1 MGGTQRK
8 LLGMPTKFAP
18 AARAAAE
25 ELAAD
30 VTYFRGEQLLQQFFV
45 AVPEMFVVLNEQ
57 RQIVFANRAMLEALH
72 VQGIDDVAG
81 RRLGEALHCVHA
93 FEPGDDPL
101 GSCGTTEFCRECG
114 AARAMLNGLRGV
126 EDVQE
131 CRIACADGGALDLR
145 VSACP
150 FQRDCHSYVLF
161 AATDISHEKR
171 RQVLERVFFHDIL
184 NTAGG
189 MLGVAEVLRSGTV
202 EDVEEFKD
210 VVALLANS
218 LVDEIKAQQILV
230 AAERG
235 ELAVAPTRV
244 NSLTLLCEVRSA
256 YLNHEAAMGRQID
269 VDPRSDVVFFTT
281 DPLLL
286 RRVLG
291 NLLKNALE
299 AVRPGE
305 TAPLACHSVPQGVEF
320 TVHNPGVMPRSAQ
333 LQIFQ
338 RSFSS
343 KGDGRGLG
351 TYSVKLLTE
360 RYLGG
365 AVAFDSTPA
374 QGTTFRARYPLQGGD
389 A

>member
-1 MGGTQRK
+1 M
-8 LLGMPTKFAP
+8 FAP
-18 AARAAAE
+18 AARATAE

-30 VTYFRGEQLLQQFFV
+30 VTYFKSEHLLQQFFA

-57 RQIVFANRAMLEALH
+57 RQVVFANRTMLQNLH
-72 VQGIDDVAG
+72 LQRIDDAAG
-81 RRLGEALHCVHA
+81 QRLGEALHCVHA
-93 FEPGDDPL
+93 FEPGDDPQ

-114 AARAMLNGLRGV
+114 AVRAMLNGLRGG

-131 CRIACADGGALDLR
+131 CRIALADGAALELR

-150 FQRDCHSYVLF
+150 FRRDCRNYVLF
-161 AATDISHEKR
+161 SAADISHEKR
-171 RQVLERVFFHDIL
+171 RQVLERIFFHDIL

-189 MLGVAEVLRSGTV
+189 MLGVAEVLRTGTP
-202 EDVEEFKD
+202 EEVEEFKD
-210 VVALLANS
+210 AVALLANN

-235 ELAVAPTRV
+235 ELPVQPTRV
-244 NSLTLLCEVRSA
+244 NSLSLLAEVRSA
-256 YLNHEAAMGRQID
+256 YLNHEVAMGRQIHID
-269 VDPRSDVVFFTT
+269 EQSAAVSFTSDA
-281 DPLLL
+281 LLL
-286 RRVLG
+286 RRVLS

-299 AVRPGE
+299 ACQPRK
-305 TAPLACHSVPQGVEF
+305 TATLGCRLVSDGVEF

-365 AVAFDSTPA
+365 AVAFDSTPER
-374 QGTTFRARYPLQGGD
+374 GTTFRVCYPLQGS
-389 A
+389 AV

>member
-1 MGGTQRK
+1 MLDHMST
-8 LLGMPTKFAP
+8 MFAP
-18 AARAAAE
+18 AARATAE

-30 VTYFRGEQLLQQFFV
+30 VAYFGGEHLLQQFFG

-57 RQIVFANRAMLEALH
+57 RQIVFANRSMLKALH
-72 VQGIDDVAG
+72 LAGIYDAAG
-81 RRLGEALHCVHA
+81 QRLGEALHCTHA

-114 AARAMLNGLRGV
+114 AVRAMLNGLRGL

-131 CRIACADGGALDLR
+131 CRISLADGAALDLR

-150 FQRDCHSYVLF
+150 FRRDCRNYVLF

-171 RQVLERVFFHDIL
+171 RQVLERIFFHDIL

-189 MLGVAEVLRSGTV
+189 MLGVAEVLRTGTA
-202 EDVEEFKD
+202 EEVEEFKD
-210 VVALLANS
+210 AVALLANS
-218 LVDEIKAQQILV
+218 LVDEIKAQQVLI

-235 ELAVAPTRV
+235 ELAVQPGRV
-244 NSLTLLCEVRSA
+244 NSLTLLCEVRNA
-256 YLNHEAAMGRQID
+256 YLNHEVAMGRQIS
-269 VDPRSDVVFFTT
+269 VDPQSDTVFFTS

-299 AVRPGE
+299 AARPGE
-305 TAPLACHSVPQGVEF
+305 TVTLACQAVPDGVEF
-320 TVHNPGVMPRSAQ
+320 TVHNPGVMPRNVQ

-351 TYSVKLLTE
+351 SYSVKLLTE
-360 RYLGG
+360 RYLRG
-365 AVAFDSTPA
+365 AVAFDSTPEH
-374 QGTTFRARYPLQGGD
+374 GTTFRVRYPLQGSD

>member
-1 MGGTQRK
+1 
-8 LLGMPTKFAP
+8 MPTMFAP
-18 AARAAAE
+18 AARAPAAE
-25 ELAAD
+25 LVDD
-30 VTYFRGEQLLQQFFV
+30 VTYFRGEHLLQQFFA

-57 RQIVFANRAMLEALH
+57 RQIVFANRSMLTALH
-72 VQGIDDVAG
+72 LESIDDVAG
-81 RRLGEALHCVHA
+81 RRLGETLHCIHA

-114 AARAMLNGLRGV
+114 AARAMINGLRGV

-131 CRIACADGGALDLR
+131 CRISLAGGAALDLR

-150 FQRDCHSYVLF
+150 FGRDCRNYVLF

-171 RQVLERVFFHDIL
+171 RQVLERIFFHDIL

-189 MLGVAEVLRSGTV
+189 MLGVAEVLRTGTA
-202 EDVEEFKD
+202 EEVEEFKD
-210 VVALLANS
+210 AVALLANS
-218 LVDEIKAQQILV
+218 LVDEIKAQQVLV

-235 ELAVAPTRV
+235 ELAVQPTRG
-244 NSLTLLCEVRSA
+244 NTLTLLCEVRSA
-256 YLNHEAAMGRQID
+256 YLNHEVAMGRQIE
-269 VDPRSDVVFFTT
+269 VDARSDVVFLTS

-299 AVRPGE
+299 ACHAGE
-305 TAPLACHSVPQGVEF
+305 TVTLACHAVPDGVEF
-320 TVHNPGVMPRSAQ
+320 AVHNPGHMPRSAQ

-343 KGDGRGLG
+343 KGDGRGIG

-365 AVAFDSTPA
+365 SVAFDSSPE
-374 QGTTFRARYPLQGGD
+374 QGTTFRACYPLQHSE

>member
-1 MGGTQRK
+1 M
-8 LLGMPTKFAP
+8 FAP
-18 AARAAAE
+18 AARATPA

-30 VTYFRGEQLLQQFFV
+30 VTYFGGEQLLQQFFA

-57 RQIVFANRAMLEALH
+57 RQIVSANRAMLDALH
-72 VQGIDDVAG
+72 LQGIGDLVG
-81 RRLGEALHCVHA
+81 QRLGEALHCVHA
-93 FEPGDDPL
+93 FDPGDDPM

-114 AARAMLNGLRGV
+114 AARAMLNSLRGA

-131 CRIACADGGALDLR
+131 CRIALEDGAALDLR
-145 VSACP
+145 VSSSPLRREGHTYA
-150 FQRDCHSYVLF
+150 LF

-171 RQVLERVFFHDIL
+171 RRVLERIFFHDIL

-189 MLGVAEVLRSGTV
+189 MLGVAEMLRTGTA
-202 EDVEEFKD
+202 EEVEEFKD
-210 VVALLANS
+210 AVALLANS
-218 LVDEIKAQQILV
+218 LVDEIKAQQVLA

-235 ELAVAPTRV
+235 ELAVQPTRV
-244 NSLTLLCEVRSA
+244 NSLTLLCEMRCT
-256 YLNHEAAMGRQID
+256 YLNHEAAMGRQIA
-269 VDPRSDVVFFTT
+269 VDPQSDTVFFTS

-299 AVRPGE
+299 ASPPGE
-305 TAPLACHSVPQGVEF
+305 TATLGCYAMPHGVEF
-320 TVHNPGVMPRSAQ
+320 CVHNAGVMARSAQ

-365 AVAFDSTPA
+365 TVAFASTPED
-374 QGTTFRARYPLQGGD
+374 GTTFRVCLPLQGSNV
-389 A
+389 

>member
-1 MGGTQRK
+1 M
-8 LLGMPTKFAP
+8 FAP
-18 AARAAAE
+18 AARATAE

-30 VTYFRGEQLLQQFFV
+30 VTYFRSEKLLQQFFV

-57 RQIVFANRAMLEALH
+57 RQIVFANRAMLGAVHL
-72 VQGIDDVAG
+72 GRIDDLAG
-81 RRLGEALHCVHA
+81 QRLGEALHCVHA

-114 AARAMLNGLRGV
+114 ATRAVLNGLCGV

-131 CRIACADGGALDLR
+131 CRVALADGGALDLR

-150 FQRDCHSYVLF
+150 FQRECRNYVLLS
-161 AATDISHEKR
+161 AIDISHEKR
-171 RQVLERVFFHDIL
+171 RRVLERVFFHDIL

-210 VVALLANS
+210 VMSLLANS

-244 NSLTLLCEVRSA
+244 NSVTLLGEVRSA
-256 YLNHEAAMGRQID
+256 YLNHEVAMGRAID

-299 AVRPGE
+299 AARPGE
-305 TAPLACHSVPQGVEF
+305 TATLACHSLPHGVEF
-320 TVHNPGVMPRSAQ
+320 TVHDPGVMPRSAQ

-351 TYSVKLLTE
+351 TYSVRLLTE

-365 AVAFDSTPA
+365 TVGFDSTPE
-374 QGTTFRARYPLQGGD
+374 QGTTFRIALPL
-389 A
+389 

>member
-1 MGGTQRK
+1 MLADMRT
-8 LLGMPTKFAP
+8 MYAP
-18 AARAAAE
+18 AARATPA

-30 VTYFRGEQLLQQFFV
+30 VAYFGGQQLLLQFFA
-45 AVPEMFVVLNEQ
+45 AVPEMFVVLNEE
-57 RQIVFANRAMLEALH
+57 RQIVFANRAILEALH
-72 VQGIDDVAG
+72 VRSIDDVAG
-81 RRLGEALHCVHA
+81 QRVGEALRCAHA
-93 FEPGDDPL
+93 LEPGDDPL

-114 AARAMLNGLRGV
+114 AVRAMLNCLRGA

-131 CRIACADGGALDLR
+131 CRIGRADGTVLDLR

-150 FQRDCHSYVLF
+150 LRQDQRNYILF

-171 RQVLERVFFHDIL
+171 RHVLERIFFHDIL

-189 MLGVAEVLRSGTV
+189 MLGVAEVLRTGTA
-202 EDVEEFKD
+202 EDVAEFKD
-210 VVALLANS
+210 AVALLANS
-218 LVDEIKAQQILV
+218 LVDEIKAQQILL

-244 NSLTLLCEVRSA
+244 NSLALLCEVRSA
-256 YLNHEAAMGRQID
+256 YLNHEVAMGRQIT
-269 VDPRSDVVFFTT
+269 VDPQSEVVFITS

-299 AVRPGE
+299 AAHPGE
-305 TAPLACHSVPQGVEF
+305 TATLACHTVPAGVEF
-320 TVHNPGVMPRSAQ
+320 TVHNPGVMARSAQ

-343 KGDGRGLG
+343 KGEGRGLG

-365 AVAFDSTPA
+365 AVAFDSTPE
-374 QGTTFRARYPLQGGD
+374 QGTTFRVRFPLPGSAG
-389 A
+389 

>member
-1 MGGTQRK
+1 MQTVH
-8 LLGMPTKFAP
+8 MPTMFAP
-18 AARAAAE
+18 AARATPA

-30 VTYFRGEQLLQQFFV
+30 VTYFGGAQLLQQFFA
-45 AVPEMFVVLNEQ
+45 AVPEMFVVLNTQ
-57 RQIVFANRAMLEALH
+57 RQIVFANRAMLDALH
-72 VQGIDDVAG
+72 LAGIEDVAG
-81 RRLGEALHCVHA
+81 QRLGEALHCTHA
-93 FEPGDDPL
+93 LEPGDDPL

-114 AARAMLNGLRGV
+114 AVRAMLNGLRGV
-126 EDVQE
+126 EDVRE
-131 CRIACADGGALDLR
+131 CRISLAEGASLDLR

-150 FQRDCHSYVLF
+150 LRRDCRNYVLF
-161 AATDISHEKR
+161 AASDISHEKR
-171 RQVLERVFFHDIL
+171 RQVLERIFFHDIL

-189 MLGVAEVLRSGTV
+189 MLGVAEVLRTGTA
-202 EDVEEFKD
+202 EEVEEFKD
-210 VVALLANS
+210 AVALLANS
-218 LVDEIKAQQILV
+218 LVDEIKAQQVLV

-235 ELAVAPTRV
+235 ELTIQPARV

-256 YLNHEAAMGRQID
+256 YLNHEVAMGRQIA
-269 VDPRSDVVFFTT
+269 VDPQSAPVFFTS

-299 AVRPGE
+299 ASHPGE
-305 TAPLACHSVPQGVEF
+305 TATLACHSLPGGVEF
-320 TVHNPGVMPRSAQ
+320 TVHNPGAMPRSAQ

-360 RYLGG
+360 RYLRG
-365 AVAFDSTPA
+365 AVAFDSTPEH
-374 QGTTFRARYPLQGGD
+374 GTTFRVGYPLQVSEV
-389 A
+389 